1 MPIRLALFTLAVA
14 LWSCG
19 DDDSAPTA
27 AAVDSMIATA
37 DSMLVAA
44 NTMMATAD
52 SMITAANAMVAA
64 DADSTIAA
72 DAASML
78 AAANDMMATANSMI
92 AAANAMVAA
101 DADSTIAADAA
112 SMLAAA
118 GTMLAAADSMLAAV
132 DSILAPEAVLR
143 PTGELKPW
151 DLSSIVSV
159 DEVRAMPPGTP
170 VFMRTEFVNGELADL
185 EMTFVQVVDD
195 FLAPMPIYMV
205 EASDPVLIQLG
216 GIAQGM
222 SGSPI
227 FTEQGTWGAIA
238 YGYNAQDSPPYYFF
252 ATPIEWVI
260 GTRGLMPAAKPMATW
275 EGNRITPL
283 DIPLLSTGI
292 NGVHTL
298 PEGRSS
304 LLSGAS
310 AAGLTQERQE
320 SFEAGRPLT
329 VGLLL
334 GELTFGAVGTV
345 SYVDGNRVYGFGHP
359 MNSSGPV
366 ELPIIE
372 AKVLGE
378 ISNLSAPFKF
388 TTLNPTV
395 RGTLTEDRLPA
406 VRGVLDQEPD
416 LVPIKSV
423 YTFPSGSELELNHS
437 MAVGISPYTSLDLV
451 GNAFLAPL
459 ANRVDNDPNHSIRVT
474 TDIAFAGSDSTLT
487 RSRLYSSPGGR
498 LLASIFDAYDDVS
511 FALVELMTRNDYAV
525 YVREA
530 EVQVAVIPETR
541 FAIVGQVTADSVV
554 SLGSTLNIT
563 TALRVGRTEDR
574 EVELA
579 LSVPDTLFPG
589 FYQLEVGSAAT
600 LGPDELLFAP
610 PQYGPPAEESLDDV
624 FARLNKPDENVLLK
638 ARLAF
643 VAPFP
648 PPPPP
653 PELPPEGEGE
663 DDPEG
668 EGDGDEGE
676 DGEGEGAPEGEG
688 DGDEGE
694 GEEGEDE
701 GEGEGES
708 EEGEGEGEDGEPE
721 GDFDESPPP
730 GALPPGPPPPP
741 PGPISTQQ
749 DVDLLLQGIQFLEIT
764 VVPEEFLEEE
774 VAEEEVVEEE

>member
-1 MPIRLALFTLAVA
+1 MPIRLALLALAVA

-118 GTMLAAADSMLAAV
+118 GTMVAAADSMLAAV

-159 DEVRAMPPGTP
+159 DEVRTMPVGTT
-170 VFMRTEFVNGELADL
+170 VFMRTEFAHGELADL

-205 EASDPVLIQLG
+205 ESSDPVLIQLG
-216 GIAQGM
+216 GIAKGM

-238 YGYNAQDSPPYYFF
+238 YGFNQQDSPPYYFF

-260 GTRGLMPAAKPMATW
+260 GTRGLMPAAKPTATW

-283 DIPLLSTGI
+283 DIPLLSTGL
-292 NGVHTL
+292 NGVHSL

-310 AAGLTQERQE
+310 AAGLTQERQA
-320 SFEAGRPLT
+320 SFEAGRPLA

-334 GELTFGAVGTV
+334 GELTLGAVGTI

-372 AKVLGE
+372 AKILGE

-388 TTLNPTV
+388 STLNPTV

-423 YTFPSGSELELNHS
+423 YTFPSGGELELAHS
-437 MAVGISPYTSLDLV
+437 MAVGISPYATLDLV
-451 GNAFLAPL
+451 GNAFFYPL
-459 ANRVDNDPNHSIRVT
+459 TNRVDNDPGHSIRVT
-474 TDIAFAGSDSTLT
+474 TDIAFAGTDSTLT

-498 LLASIFDAYDDVS
+498 LLASIYNAYDDVS
-511 FALVELMTRNDYAV
+511 FALSELTTRLDYAV
-525 YVREA
+525 YMREA
-530 EVQVAVIPETR
+530 EVQVEVIPETR
-541 FAIVGQVTADSVV
+541 FATVAKVTTDSVIT
-554 SLGSTLNIT
+554 LGNTLDIT
-563 TALRVGRTEDR
+563 TLLRVGRTENR

-579 LSVPDTLFPG
+579 LSVPDTLWPG

-610 PQYGPPAEESLDDV
+610 PQYGPPTEESLDDV

-653 PELPPEGEGE
+653 PELPPELEGGEGE
-663 DDPEG
+663 GEG
-668 EGDGDEGE
+668 EGEHENGEGEPEGDEGE
-676 DGEGEGAPEGEG
+676 DGEG
-688 DGDEGE
+688 GE
-694 GEEGEDE
+694 GEESGGED
-701 GEGEGES
+701 
-708 EEGEGEGEDGEPE
+708 GEGEDGEGEHE
-721 GDFDESPPP
+721 GDFDGPPPP

-741 PGPISTQQ
+741 PGPISTQE
-749 DVDLLLQGIQFLEIT
+749 DVDLLLQGIQFLEIE
-764 VVPEEFLEEE
+764 VVAGEI
-774 VAEEEVVEEE
+774 VEEE

>member
-1 MPIRLALFTLAVA
+1 MLIRLALLALAVA
-14 LWSCG
+14 FWSCG

-72 DAASML
+72 DAAAML
-78 AAANDMMATANSMI
+78 AAANDMMTTANSMI

-112 SMLAAA
+112 
-118 GTMLAAADSMLAAV
+118 TMLAAADSMLAAV
-132 DSILAPEAVLR
+132 DSMLAPAAVLR

-159 DEVRAMPPGTP
+159 DEIRAMPPGTP
-170 VFMRTEFVNGELADL
+170 VFMRTEFAHGELADL

-195 FLAPMPIYMV
+195 FLAPMPVYMV
-205 EASDPVLIQLG
+205 EASDPILIQLG

-238 YGYNAQDSPPYYFF
+238 YGYPAQDNPPYYFF

-260 GTRGLMPAAKPMATW
+260 GTRGLMPVAKPTATW

-283 DIPLLSTGI
+283 DIPLLSTGL
-292 NGVHTL
+292 NGVHRL

-304 LLSGAS
+304 ILSGAS

-320 SFEAGRPLT
+320 SFEAGRPLA

-334 GELTFGAVGTV
+334 GELTLGSVGTV

-372 AKVLGE
+372 AKILGE

-388 TTLNPTV
+388 FTLNPTV

-451 GNAFLAPL
+451 ANAFFYPL
-459 ANRVDNDPNHSIRVT
+459 SNRVDNDPNHSIRVT
-474 TDIAFAGSDSTLT
+474 TDISFAGSDSTLT

-498 LLASIFDAYDDVS
+498 LLASIFNAAGDVS
-511 FALVELMTRNDYAV
+511 FALEQLMTRLDYAV

-530 EVQVAVIPETR
+530 EVHVEVIPETR
-541 FAIVGQVTADSVV
+541 FATVEQVMVDSVIG
-554 SLGSTLNIT
+554 LGSTVNIT

-574 EVELA
+574 EIELA

-610 PQYGPPAEESLDDV
+610 PQYGPPIEESLDDV
-624 FARLNKPDENVLLK
+624 FARLNTPDGNVLLK

-653 PELPPEGEGE
+653 PELPPELPPEGEGE
-663 DDPEG
+663 EGEG
-668 EGDGDEGE
+668 EGDGDES
-676 DGEGEGAPEGEG
+676 DGDESEGDEGEEG
-688 DGDEGE
+688 EGE
-694 GEEGEDE
+694 GEEGE
-701 GEGEGES
+701 GEGEEGGG
-708 EEGEGEGEDGEPE
+708 EEGEGEEGEGEGEPE
-721 GDFDESPPP
+721 GDFDEPPP
-730 GALPPGPPPPP
+730 EAFPPGPPPPP

-749 DVDLLLQGIQFLEIT
+749 DVDLLLQGIQILDII
-764 VVPEEFLEEE
+764 VVPGEFL
-774 VAEEEVVEEE
+774 EEEVVEEEVVEE

>member
-1 MPIRLALFTLAVA
+1 MPIRLALLALAVA

-78 AAANDMMATANSMI
+78 AAANDMMTTANSMI

-112 SMLAAA
+112 S
-118 GTMLAAADSMLAAV
+118 MLAAADSMLAAV

-159 DEVRAMPPGTP
+159 DDVRAMPVGTT
-170 VFMRTEFVNGELADL
+170 VFLRTEFAHGELADL

-205 EASDPVLIQLG
+205 ESSDPVLIQLG

-238 YGYNAQDSPPYYFF
+238 YGFNQQDSPPYYFF

-260 GTRGLMPAAKPMATW
+260 GTRGLMPAAKPTATW

-283 DIPLLSTGI
+283 DIPLLRTGL
-292 NGVHTL
+292 NGVHPL

-320 SFEAGRPLT
+320 SFEAGRPLA

-334 GELTFGAVGTV
+334 GELTLGAVGTV

-359 MNSSGPV
+359 MNRSGPV

-372 AKVLGE
+372 AKILGE

-423 YTFPSGSELELNHS
+423 YTFPSGSELELNHR

-451 GNAFLAPL
+451 ANAFFYPL

-474 TDIAFAGSDSTLT
+474 TDIAFAGTDSTLT

-498 LLASIFDAYDDVS
+498 LLASIFGAYDDVS
-511 FALVELMTRNDYAV
+511 FALGELTTRLDYAV

-530 EVQVAVIPETR
+530 ETHVEVIPGIR
-541 FAIVGQVTADSVV
+541 FATVGQVTADSVI

-653 PELPPEGEGE
+653 PELPPELEGGEGE
-663 DDPEG
+663 PEG
-668 EGDGDEGE
+668 EGDGDESGE
-676 DGEGEGAPEGEG
+676 DDSEG
-688 DGDEGE
+688 GE
-694 GEEGEDE
+694 GEEGE
-701 GEGEGES
+701 GEDGES
-708 EEGEGEGEDGEPE
+708 EEGEGEGEDGDPE
-721 GDFDESPPP
+721 DGFDELPPP
-730 GALPPGPPPPP
+730 GAFPPGPPPLP

-749 DVDLLLQGIQFLEIT
+749 DVDLLLQGTQFLEIT
-764 VVPEEFLEEE
+764 VVPGEFLEEE
-774 VAEEEVVEEE
+774 VAEEE